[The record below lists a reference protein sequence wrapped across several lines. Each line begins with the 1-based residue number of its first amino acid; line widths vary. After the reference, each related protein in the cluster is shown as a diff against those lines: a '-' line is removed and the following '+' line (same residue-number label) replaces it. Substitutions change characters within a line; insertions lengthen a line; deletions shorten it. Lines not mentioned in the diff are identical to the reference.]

1 MRMTL
6 PAAAAL
12 LALSACSTSP
22 EPTSAPAAAAPAP
35 AAQSTARQGTAN
47 LSAASGSLVSG
58 KVMLMPMGGGVHLT
72 GTVGGLAP
80 NSVHGFHVHEKGD
93 CSAADA
99 SSAGGHFAPASN
111 PHGRRGTRPH
121 HAGDM
126 DNITANAEGV
136 ASVNVHLND
145 VTLGGGAANDIAGRA
160 IVVHAQADDYTSQ
173 PSGDAGARV
182 ACGVITAAM

>member
-1 MRMTL
+1 MRMIIPT
-6 PAAAAL
+6 AAAL
-12 LALSACSTSP
+12 LALSACST
-22 EPTSAPAAAAPAP
+22 APGPPRTPASMAPAP
-35 AAQSTARQGTAN
+35 AAQSTARQAVAN
-47 LSAASGSLVSG
+47 LSSASGSLVSG
-58 KVMLMPMGGGVHLT
+58 KITLMPMGGGVHMT
-72 GTVGGLAP
+72 GMVGGLAP

-111 PHGRRGTRPH
+111 PHGKRGSGPH

-136 ASVNVHLND
+136 ASINKHLDD
-145 VTLGGGAANDIAGRA
+145 VTLGGGAANDIAKRA
-160 IVVHAQADDYTSQ
+160 IVVHANADDYTSQ

-182 ACGVITAAM
+182 ACGLINVTM